1 MCSAVVEWG
10 VLQMQFRSHW
20 LVVLFKPFKS
30 LIISY
35 SLIPLVTEWGVL
47 KFTTAIVYM
56 SIFLRFL
63 VVFIIFLK
71 SMESVVISSL
81 SYLILVS
88 YFFSSFFLVRLARYI
103 SYIGLF
109 SKESAFVSKMSLFC
123 FHFQFC
129 WFLLYLCHIFS
140 PAYFEFNLLIVWTYD
155 TNLRPFLVSTIW
167 LLWVKLCPL
176 QILMLTVSSSMDYFW
191 R

>member
-1 MCSAVVEWG
+1 MTWILKFIKTFLWPKIQLVLINIQYTFENNVCSVVVEWG
-10 VLQMQFRSHW
+10 VIQMQFRSHW

-35 SLIPLVTEWGVL
+35 LLIPLVTEWGVL
-47 KFTTAIVYM
+47 KFTMATVYM
-56 SIFLRFL
+56 SILLRFL

-81 SYLILVS
+81 SFLILVS

-109 SKESAFVSKMSLFC
+109 S
-123 FHFQFC
+123 
-129 WFLLYLCHIFS
+129 
-140 PAYFEFNLLIVWTYD
+140 
-155 TNLRPFLVSTIW
+155 
-167 LLWVKLCPL
+167 
-176 QILMLTVSSSMDYFW
+176 
-191 R
+191 